1 MNLEQA
7 IKNEVEKIDKFD
19 WEQIFGKNSGAKKAV
34 ETLFATSLHS
44 IAIAT
49 ADALR
54 VETVSLHD
62 EYNEEESELML
73 KIFGSTTTSKY
84 IKERR
89 KGYKSAISDS
99 LQREKEWFGIEAET
113 PLVDNKEA

>member
-7 IKNEVEKIDKFD
+7 IEDELVKWCRTYGWDKYSETAIDL
-19 WEQIFGKNSGAKKAV
+19 SA
-34 ETLFATSLHS
+34 SLHS
-44 IAIAT
+44 IALAT
-49 ADALR
+49 ADALK

-62 EYNEEESELML
+62 EYNEEESKLMV

-89 KGYKSAISDS
+89 KGYNSSISDS
-99 LQREKEWFGIEAET
+99 QQREQEWFGIKAET
-113 PLVDNKEA
+113 PLVDNKEV

>member
-7 IKNEVEKIDKFD
+7 IKNEVEKINKFD

-44 IAIAT
+44 IALAT
-49 ADALR
+49 AEALR
-54 VETVSLHD
+54 VRVVMEPTHG
-62 EYNEEESELML
+62 NERIEA
-73 KIFGSTTTSKY
+73 Y
-84 IKERR
+84 QN
-89 KGYKSAISDS
+89 GYKLAVYDS
-99 LQREKEWFGIEAET
+99 RQRGKEWFGIKAET